1 MENNIDNLDIKL
13 NALEEAVSYPP
24 LKKQDFGDA
33 CIIEIDSFNYDT
45 ISAKIRDNEK
55 LTNMEGAKV
64 ELILEVLRL
73 LNDHKIKY
81 NVELHNTVGFYFRGL
96 PILVLKVT
104 GNESNNQ
111 ERMIY
116 ISVKVYKDELS
127 RGLTDKKLSRLLAG
141 TLGGLLLIGGLFIGY
156 KFVHTTNQ

>member
-13 NALEEAVSYPP
+13 NALEEAVSYPS

-33 CIIEIDSFNYDT
+33 CIIEIDTFNYDT

-64 ELILEVLRL
+64 DLILEILRL

-81 NVELHNTVGFYFRGL
+81 NVELHDTVGFYFRGL
-96 PILVLKVT
+96 PILVLKVI

-116 ISVKVYKDELS
+116 ISVKTYKDELS

-141 TLGGLLLIGGLFIGY
+141 TIGGLLLLGGVFVGY
-156 KFVHTTNQ
+156 KVMHNTNQ